1 MTGAEA
7 MIPGLVQIQ
16 TSILTELAVIGT
28 NTSSLGH
35 ISGLFISPGES
46 VGRYG
51 SVAASCFVLIL
62 GSMKV
67 FWNGFFLS
75 RGQSRKPKQQRQ
87 LSGGEVIDKII
98 EWSQHNYYHAQL
110 WKWRGTGCF
119 DSSRRGRATET
130 AFQPQKQG

>member
-51 SVAASCFVLIL
+51 SVAASCF
-62 GSMKV
+62 GS
-67 FWNGFFLS
+67 NIRLNESFLEWLFS
-75 RGQSRKPKQQRQ
+75 FQRSKQEAQAA
-87 LSGGEVIDKII
+87 ETI
-98 EWSQHNYYHAQL
+98 EW
-110 WKWRGTGCF
+110 W
-119 DSSRRGRATET
+119 
-130 AFQPQKQG
+130 